1 VAPTAEETTVEEAEE
16 ATVEEAEPAA
26 KRKKLQPHQNHQGKK
41 KNPRTRAARRSVATK
56 REKKQAK
63 KAFKKELKKLTG
75 TFKGST
81 KDVAGLCMTPPPAP
95 APTMRRA

>member
-1 VAPTAEETTVEEAEE
+1 MEEAEE

-41 KNPRTRAARRSVATK
+41 KIPRTRAARRSVAAK
-56 REKKQAK
+56 RDKKQAS

-81 KDVAGLCMTPPPAP
+81 EDVAGLCMTPPPAP